1 MSARDEAVLG
11 IAADPRQG
19 LLMWTRDIDGVEQE
33 ITFAEILAAVRRSAI
48 TEAVDRLTDA
58 QIERLVVRMMGL
70 TSAQSRA
77 ALRRALTEGT

>member
-1 MSARDEAVLG
+1 MSDTPKCDAALARL
-11 IAADPRQG
+11 ADAQRPRE
-19 LLMWTRDIDGVEQE
+19 LTEH
-33 ITFAEILAAVRRSAI
+33 AAAVRRSAI